1 MHDRARLLL
10 AAASSLIVPA
20 LASAQTSVAT
30 ADLREVQAYRLSMP
44 KLKQLTQAYT
54 DLAKQMEADPR
65 TQARNRARKELAA
78 LQEKEEPTDADEA
91 RIEKLERELDEQ
103 EESEDA
109 FSLEG
114 ARTIDEMARRIES
127 NPRFASAVKGAG
139 LTPREFATLQLS
151 LFQTFFA
158 YGFLKAGT
166 IKELPKDVSPDNVKF
181 VEQHEAEI
189 QALTSGWAKTASPPS
204 ARP

>member
-1 MHDRARLLL
+1 MHHSARLLV
-10 AAASSLIVPA
+10 AAASSLIAPA
-20 LASAQTSVAT
+20 LASAQTPVAA

-44 KLKQLTQAYT
+44 KLKQLEQAYT
-54 DLAKQMEADPR
+54 DLAEADPR
-65 TQARNRARKELAA
+65 AQAKSRARKELVA
-78 LQEKEEPTDADEA
+78 LQEKEQPTEADEA
-91 RIEKLERELDEQ
+91 RIAKLEAELEEL

-114 ARTIDEMARRIES
+114 TRTIEEMVRRIES
-127 NPRFASAVKGAG
+127 HPRFASAVKRAG
-139 LTPREFATLQLS
+139 LAPRELVTMQLS
-151 LFQTFFA
+151 LLQTMFA

-166 IKELPKDVSPDNVKF
+166 IKELPKDVSAENVKF

-189 QALTSGWAKTASPPS
+189 QALTSGWAKAASQPL